1 MEKCHAGAICLLKK
15 DKRNTWRVE
24 VFAYRQAVE
33 QWPVHLERWA
43 SFNVWLHFLVNP
55 WCNREF
61 YIPLSRQTESLSLT
75 VLFHLAGCSSGHKPK
90 RVLRLERRLRI
101 KYTMLQ
107 QHWVI
112 LCLTSEWKSRRD
124 ELSMCMCGSG
134 NLMNQSLLHQ
144 SWSKWGS
151 RCSFPFL
158 SYLLFLFFPC
168 FFPCCRPS
176 PQAVPHTADK
186 SLWHAWH
193 SAEQ

>member
-1 MEKCHAGAICLLKK
+1 MNL
-15 DKRNTWRVE
+15 
-24 VFAYRQAVE
+24 
-33 QWPVHLERWA
+33 
-43 SFNVWLHFLVNP
+43 

-61 YIPLSRQTESLSLT
+61 YIPLSRQRENLSLT
-75 VLFHLAGCSSGHKPK
+75 GLFHLAGCSSGHKPK

-112 LCLTSEWKSRRD
+112 LRLTSERKSHRD

-158 SYLLFLFFPC
+158 SYLLFLFSMLLSLP
-168 FFPCCRPS
+168 PGH
-176 PQAVPHTADK
+176 APHSRQVSVACMTFSWTIIIKK
-186 SLWHAWH
+186 SFRI
-193 SAEQ
+193 

>member
-1 MEKCHAGAICLLKK
+1 MNL
-15 DKRNTWRVE
+15 
-24 VFAYRQAVE
+24 
-33 QWPVHLERWA
+33 
-43 SFNVWLHFLVNP
+43 

-61 YIPLSRQTESLSLT
+61 YIPLSRQRENLSLT
-75 VLFHLAGCSSGHKPK
+75 GLFHLAGCSSGHKPK

-112 LCLTSEWKSRRD
+112 LRLTSERKSHRD

-158 SYLLFLFFPC
+158 SYLLFLFFPA
-168 FFPCCRPS
+168 FFHV
-176 PQAVPHTADK
+176 AVPPPRPCPTQQTSLCGMHDIQLNNNHKKEFQNLELQWFQCKANYRLELVCKLKSHYGDLILSGTA
-186 SLWHAWH
+186 
-193 SAEQ
+193 